1 MPRPVLHQDH
11 LKIEKDVKVQ
21 IKSGVVTITGK
32 RGTLT
37 RDLSCLHL
45 DFEWDE
51 AEKQVVARCWFGNR
65 KLVARIG
72 TLFGHIKNMITG
84 VTRGYRYKMRFV
96 TAHFPIKHTISD
108 KNDEFAFTHFM
119 GQREKKRVVAP
130 AGVIIKDS
138 PSQKEEIWVEG
149 NSLDDVSL
157 TCAKIHQHTH
167 IHNKDL
173 RKFLDG
179 IYVSEKGFIEEEE

>member
-11 LKIEKDVKVQ
+11 LKIENDVQVS
-21 IKSGVVTITGK
+21 IKSGVVTIKGK
-32 RGTLT
+32 RGELT
-37 RDLSCLHL
+37 RDFKPLHL

-51 AEKQVVARCWFGNR
+51 ANKQVVARCWFGNR

-72 TLFGHIKNMITG
+72 TLFGHIKNMVTG
-84 VTRGYRYKMRFV
+84 VTLGYRYKMRFV

-108 KNDEFAFTHFM
+108 KGDEFAFTHFM
-119 GQREKKRVVAP
+119 GQREKKRVIAP
-130 AGVIIKDS
+130 AGVKIYDS
-138 PSQKEEIWVEG
+138 KVQKEEIIIEG
-149 NSLDDVSL
+149 NNVEDVSL
-157 TCAKIHQHTH
+157 TCAKIHQLTK

-179 IYVSEKGFIEEEE
+179 IYVSEEGHIEED